1 MVTDNLEFSLAQIGP
16 ILSLSLGCCGSAI
29 GCYIAGL
36 ASHAAMARVEEGH
49 GKFIGMAS
57 VPSSQCIYG
66 FILMLLM
73 YRNIQSGVLSPIAAI
88 FVGLFAGLAFLS
100 SAVYQGKV
108 CAAGIQAS
116 LKQPAVYGRCFVAI
130 GILESFA
137 LFAFVF
143 TLLIIS

>member
-1 MVTDNLEFSLAQIGP
+1 MENFERYLLQIGP
-16 ILSLSLGCCGSAI
+16 IISLSAGCCGSAI

-36 ASHAAMARVEEGH
+36 ASHAAMAKVEEGH

-57 VPSSQCIYG
+57 VPSSQSIYG

-73 YRNIQSGVLSPIAAI
+73 YRSIEAGTLSAVAAI
-88 FVGLFAGLAFLS
+88 FVGIFAGLAFMS
-100 SAVYQGKV
+100 SAIFQGKV

-116 LKQPAVYGRCFVAI
+116 LKQPEVYGKCFVAI

-143 TLLIIS
+143 TLLII

>member
-1 MVTDNLEFSLAQIGP
+1 MDNLTLVHNLAQIGP
-16 ILSLSLGCCGSAI
+16 IIALSFGCCGSAV

-57 VPSSQCIYG
+57 VPSSQSIYG

-73 YRNIQSGVLSPIAAI
+73 YKKIEAGDLSPIAAI
-88 FVGLFAGLAFLS
+88 FVGLGVGMALVF
-100 SAVYQGKV
+100 SAVFQGKV
-108 CAAGIQAS
+108 CAAGIQAT
-116 LKQPAVYGRCFVAI
+116 LKQPSVYGKCYAAI
-130 GILESFA
+130 GIIESFA

-143 TLLIIS
+143 ALLII

>member
-1 MVTDNLEFSLAQIGP
+1 MDNLEHSLAQIGP
-16 ILSLSLGCCGSAI
+16 ILSLSLGCSGSAI

-36 ASHAAMARVEEGH
+36 ASHAAMAKVEEGH

-73 YRNIQSGVLSPIAAI
+73 YRNIQSGVLSPISAI
-88 FVGLFAGLAFLS
+88 FVGLFAGLAFMA

-108 CAAGIQAS
+108 AAAGIQAS
-116 LKQPAVYGRCFVAI
+116 LKQPSVYGKCFVAI

-143 TLLIIS
+143 TLLIIQ